1 MHLAMDLRHD
11 LEEIFQMLTLWVQV
25 SELVDQKVQETNLF
39 E

>member
-1 MHLAMDLRHD
+1 MDLRHD